1 MPNSILQKF
10 EGVIVEN
17 RRRMIAELDDR
28 CTERLHIAIDTNYTA
43 ENWKLY
49 HTALVDYYRAILSK
63 QDDNMFEL
71 LNFSSSRK
79 KLRRSNQSRK
89 SISSSL

>member
-10 EGVIVEN
+10 ETVIVEN
-17 RRRMIAELDDR
+17 RRRMIEELDER
-28 CTERLHIAIDTNYTA
+28 CIERLHIAMDESYTA
-43 ENWKLY
+43 ENWILY
-49 HTALVDYYRAILSK
+49 RKALVDYYRAVINK
-63 QDDNMFEL
+63 QDDNMGEV

-79 KLRRSNQSRK
+79 VLHRSRN

>member
-1 MPNSILQKF
+1 
-10 EGVIVEN
+10 
-17 RRRMIAELDDR
+17 MIEELDKR
-28 CTERLHIAIDTNYTA
+28 CTDRLHIAMDESYTA
-43 ENWKLY
+43 ENWILY
-49 HTALVDYYRAILSK
+49 RKALVDYYRAVINK

-79 KLRRSNQSRK
+79 KVRRSHQSRK

>member
-10 EGVIVEN
+10 ETVIVEN
-17 RRRMIAELDDR
+17 RRRMIEELDER
-28 CTERLHIAIDTNYTA
+28 CIERLHIAMDESYTA
-43 ENWKLY
+43 ENWILY
-49 HTALVDYYRAILSK
+49 RKALVEYYRAVIDK
-63 QDDNMFEL
+63 KDDNIFEL

-79 KLRRSNQSRK
+79 KVRRSTQSRK